1 MKRVAALLVVALA
14 VVAAPASGAK
24 QASTAVGV
32 GEREFRISLYRPTV
46 PAGAVRFNV
55 RNFGEDA
62 HDLAVR
68 DRRGRVL
75 AASPEIRAGRTATVR
90 VRLRRAGRYT
100 VFCTLLDHEARGM
113 RATLRVKRAKR
124 RQAGRRSP
132 TQ

>member
-1 MKRVAALLVVALA
+1 MRRAAVPMLAALGVL
-14 VVAAPASGAK
+14 AAPASAGRPVP
-24 QASTAVGV
+24 TAVGV
-32 GEREFRISLYRPTV
+32 GEREFRISLYRPAV
-46 PAGAVRFNV
+46 PAGEVRFNV

-68 DRRGRVL
+68 DASGRVL
-75 AASPEIRAGRTATVR
+75 AASPEIRAGRTGTLR
-90 VRLRRAGRYT
+90 VKLRRPGSYA
-100 VFCTLLDHEARGM
+100 VVCTLLDHEARGM